1 MPRFLI
7 ARLSSLGDVVC
18 SLPAAA
24 ALKAGVPDAWIE
36 WAVDPRFAGIVAC
49 CRAVDR
55 TIPVKPTFGPATWP
69 RFEEPYDIAL
79 DLQGLAKSALV
90 VARAKARRRLGYHWQ
105 REGSGF
111 VSERV
116 LPDPTS
122 YHVVDQY
129 VDVARA
135 AGGVAD
141 TADFALV
148 PDPETTETARK
159 DLAAHPGLD
168 PDRLVVL
175 NAGAGWETKRWPAAS
190 FAFVAERLIERDYAP
205 VFVGGIREP
214 AFDDVRESVAP
225 ELRTRLFDL
234 RGQTNVT
241 QLVSLV
247 DMARATV
254 AGDTGVSHLA
264 AALGVPA
271 ISMYAITRPQRCC
284 PYGQIARCHYNPAGL
299 SDIRPEDVWST
310 LEAALDDD
318 PSSRPAHRS
327 PGSRR
332 MP

>member
-18 SLPAAA
+18 TLPAAA
-24 ALKAGVPDAWIE
+24 ALKAGFPDAFVE

-55 TIPVKPTFGPATWP
+55 TTPVKPGFSPATWP
-69 RFEEPYDIAL
+69 RFAEPFDVAL
-79 DLQGLAKSALV
+79 DLQGLIKSALV
-90 VARAKARRRLGYHWQ
+90 VARANAKRKLGYHWQ

-111 VSERV
+111 FSERV

-141 TADFALV
+141 VADFALS
-148 PDPETTETARK
+148 PDPATTDIVRRMIGAMP
-159 DLAAHPGLD
+159 DLD
-168 PDRLVVL
+168 PDRMVVL

-190 FAFVAERLIERDYAP
+190 FAFVAERLVEQGFAP
-205 VFVGGIREP
+205 VFVGGSHEP
-214 AFDDVRESVAP
+214 AFDLVRECASSGVRP
-225 ELRTRLFDL
+225 RFHDL
-234 RGQTNVT
+234 RGRTDVK
-241 QLVSLV
+241 QLISLV
-247 DMARATV
+247 ALARATV

-271 ISMYAITRPQRCC
+271 ISMYAITRPPRCC
-284 PYGQIARCHYNPAGL
+284 PYGQIGRCHYDPAGL
-299 SDIRPEDVWST
+299 DRIAPEAVSST
-310 LEAALDDD
+310 LFEALNDRLST
-318 PSSRPAHRS
+318 PSAHRS
-327 PGSRR
+327 AP
-332 MP
+332 P